1 MNGEPPTAGQ
11 AVGGWMVRLLAD
23 PERGSA
29 GPEMIWMPLA
39 TLVAGAGAVGLI
51 AAYLGDPLIPVW
63 LSWTLVAAPF
73 AALLWWMFVVNALH
87 GMKGWRDQ
95 RVLNEMGPRLAEWL
109 DLGPDEAPRDVMAAQ
124 WRQAVAAGLTQAE
137 AQRWSD
143 HGLSYTVA
151 AAALQAKV
159 SLTKMEAIAAEV
171 RRGGGTAVDR
181 RASLAAVLT
190 TWRWPAWYS
199 WRAWSVL
206 LNDPTVSLR
215 RWEDIPLPAIA
226 PAVAQA
232 TTRCSFAGDIGDQ
245 AWRELAGGRSRGSG
259 NH

>member
-1 MNGEPPTAGQ
+1 
-11 AVGGWMVRLLAD
+11 MVRLLTD

-51 AAYLGDPLIPVW
+51 TAYLGGDPLIPVW
-63 LSWTLVAAPF
+63 LSWSLVAAPF
-73 AALLWWMFVVNALH
+73 AAMLWWLFVVNALH
-87 GMKGWRDQ
+87 GMKGRRDQ
-95 RVLNEMGPRLAEWL
+95 QVLNEMGPRLAEWL
-109 DLGPDEAPRDVMAAQ
+109 DLGPNEAPSYVMAAQ
-124 WRQAVAAGLTQAE
+124 WRQAVVVGLTQAE

-151 AAALQAKV
+151 AAALKAKV
-159 SLTKMEAIAAEV
+159 SLSEVEAIAAEV
-171 RRGGGTAVDR
+171 RRGGGAAVDR

-199 WRAWSVL
+199 WRTWSVL

-215 RWEDIPLPAIA
+215 RWEDIPLLAIA

-232 TTRCSFAGDIGDQ
+232 ATRCSFACDIGDQ
-245 AWRELAGGRSRGSG
+245 SWRELVAGRSHGSG